1 MHGMKQIEEILI
13 TFYRTAS
20 VFKTFKIYSCPPP
33 HPLLVVLPIEIGD
46 RAVIMMLPLFQS
58 LSFSLC
64 LSRSLSFSLS
74 KTVTC
79 SIFHIQ

>member
-1 MHGMKQIEEILI
+1 MSLKRLKFIPAHPL
-13 TFYRTAS
+13 T
-20 VFKTFKIYSCPPP
+20 
-33 HPLLVVLPIEIGD
+33 PLLVVLPIEIGD